1 MLFDTHAHY
10 DDPRFDGIRDDLLA
24 TMPGKGV
31 KYITN
36 IGTDLATSR
45 ATLELTRKYPFV
57 YGAAGFHPHEAK
69 SMTDEALDEI
79 VSMLGDGKIRAMGE
93 IGLDYYYDLSERDVQ
108 RAAFARQLEIAKELD
123 LPVVIHEREA
133 CADMLDIL
141 SASGVRRGVVHCFGG
156 SRETAKILLD
166 LGFYISFTGAI
177 TFKNA
182 RKAYEVVPYIPSD
195 RIMAETDCP
204 YLTPVP
210 FRGETNH
217 SGYLKYTVEKIA
229 EMRGISFEEAAAM
242 TFGNALAFYDIED
255 Q

>member
-133 CADMLDIL
+133 CADMLEIL

-166 LGFYISFTGAI
+166 MGFYISFTGVI

-242 TFGNALAFYDIED
+242 TFGNALAFYGIKD

>member
-36 IGTDLATSR
+36 IGTNLATSR

-123 LPVVIHEREA
+123 VPVVIHEREA
-133 CADMLDIL
+133 CADMLEIL

-156 SRETAKILLD
+156 SRETAKILLNM
-166 LGFYISFTGAI
+166 GFYISFTGVI

-182 RKAYEVVPYIPSD
+182 RRAYEVVPYIPSD

-242 TFGNALAFYDIED
+242 TFGNALAFYGIKD

>member
-108 RAAFARQLEIAKELD
+108 RAAFARQLEIA
-123 LPVVIHEREA
+123 
-133 CADMLDIL
+133 CA
-141 SASGVRRGVVHCFGG
+141 
-156 SRETAKILLD
+156 
-166 LGFYISFTGAI
+166 
-177 TFKNA
+177 
-182 RKAYEVVPYIPSD
+182 
-195 RIMAETDCP
+195 
-204 YLTPVP
+204 
-210 FRGETNH
+210 
-217 SGYLKYTVEKIA
+217 
-229 EMRGISFEEAAAM
+229 
-242 TFGNALAFYDIED
+242 
-255 Q
+255 

>member
-24 TMPGKGV
+24 SMPGKGV

-166 LGFYISFTGAI
+166 MGFYISFTGAI

-210 FRGETNH
+210 FRGKRND
-217 SGYLKYTVEKIA
+217 SGYVHLVAEAIAQLK
-229 EMRGISFEEAAAM
+229 GLDPEEVARI
-242 TFGNALAFYDIED
+242 TLENGKRFFRL
-255 Q
+255 

>member
-79 VSMLGDGKIRAMGE
+79 VSMLGDDKIRAMGE

-123 LPVVIHEREA
+123 VPVVIHEREA
-133 CADMLDIL
+133 CADMLEIL

-166 LGFYISFTGAI
+166 MGFYISFTGVI

-242 TFGNALAFYDIED
+242 TFGNALAFYGIKD

>member
-93 IGLDYYYDLSERDVQ
+93 IGLDYYYDLSERDIQ

-123 LPVVIHEREA
+123 VPVVIHEREA
-133 CADMLDIL
+133 CADMLEIL
-141 SASGVRRGVVHCFGG
+141 SASGIRRGVVHCFGG

-166 LGFYISFTGAI
+166 MGFYISFTGVI

-182 RKAYEVVPYIPSD
+182 RRAYEVVPYIPSD

-242 TFGNALAFYDIED
+242 TFGNALAFYGIKD

>member
-123 LPVVIHEREA
+123 VPVVIHEREA

-166 LGFYISFTGAI
+166 MGFYISFTGVI

-242 TFGNALAFYDIED
+242 TFGNALAFYGIKD

>member
-57 YGAAGFHPHEAK
+57 YGTVGFHPHEAK

-123 LPVVIHEREA
+123 VPVVIHEREA
-133 CADMLDIL
+133 CADMLEIL

-166 LGFYISFTGAI
+166 MGFYISFTGVI

-182 RKAYEVVPYIPSD
+182 RRAYEVVPYIPSD

-242 TFGNALAFYDIED
+242 TFGNALAFYGIKD

>member
-123 LPVVIHEREA
+123 VPVVIHEREA

-166 LGFYISFTGAI
+166 LGFYISFTGVI

-182 RKAYEVVPYIPSD
+182 RRAYEIVPYIPSD

-242 TFGNALAFYDIED
+242 TFGNALAFYGIKD

>member
-123 LPVVIHEREA
+123 VPVVIHEREA
-133 CADMLDIL
+133 CADMLEIL

-195 RIMAETDCP
+195 RLMAETDCP

-242 TFGNALAFYDIED
+242 TFGNALAFYGIKD

>member
-123 LPVVIHEREA
+123 VPVVIHEREA
-133 CADMLDIL
+133 CADMLEIL

-166 LGFYISFTGAI
+166 MGFYISFTGVI

-242 TFGNALAFYDIED
+242 TFGNALAFYGIKD

>member
-10 DDPRFDGIRDDLLA
+10 DDPRFDSIRDDLLA
-24 TMPGKGV
+24 SMPGRDV

-57 YGAAGFHPHEAK
+57 YGAVGFHPHEAK

-123 LPVVIHEREA
+123 VPVVIHEREA
-133 CADMLDIL
+133 CADMLEIL

-166 LGFYISFTGAI
+166 MGFYISFTGVI

-182 RKAYEVVPYIPSD
+182 RRAYEVVPYIPSD

-229 EMRGISFEEAAAM
+229 EMRGISFEEAADM
-242 TFGNALAFYDIED
+242 TFGNALAFYGIKD

>member
-123 LPVVIHEREA
+123 VPVVIHEREA

-166 LGFYISFTGAI
+166 MGFYISFTGVI

-182 RKAYEVVPYIPSD
+182 RRAYEIVPYIPSD

-242 TFGNALAFYDIED
+242 TFGNALAFYGIKD

>member
-93 IGLDYYYDLSERDVQ
+93 IGLDYHYDLSERDVQ

-133 CADMLDIL
+133 CADMLEIL

-166 LGFYISFTGAI
+166 MGFYISFTGVI

-242 TFGNALAFYDIED
+242 TFGNALAFYGIKD

>member
-166 LGFYISFTGAI
+166 MGFYISFTGVI

-182 RKAYEVVPYIPSD
+182 RRAYEIVPYIPSD

-242 TFGNALAFYDIED
+242 TFGNALAFYGIKD

>member
-123 LPVVIHEREA
+123 VPVVIHEREA
-133 CADMLDIL
+133 CADMLEIL
-141 SASGVRRGVVHCFGG
+141 SASSVRRGVVHCFGG

-166 LGFYISFTGAI
+166 MGFYISFTGAI

-195 RIMAETDCP
+195 RLMAETDCP

-242 TFGNALAFYDIED
+242 TFGNALAFYGIKD

>member
-31 KYITN
+31 NYITN

-123 LPVVIHEREA
+123 VPVVIHEREA

-166 LGFYISFTGAI
+166 MGFYISFTGVI

-182 RKAYEVVPYIPSD
+182 RRAYEIVPYIPSD

-242 TFGNALAFYDIED
+242 TFGNALAFYGIKD

>member
-10 DDPRFDGIRDDLLA
+10 DDPRFNGIRDDLLA
-24 TMPGKGV
+24 SMPGKGV

-57 YGAAGFHPHEAK
+57 YGAVGFHPHEAK

-93 IGLDYYYDLSERDVQ
+93 IGLDYHYDLSERDVQ

-123 LPVVIHEREA
+123 VPVVIHEREA
-133 CADMLDIL
+133 CADMLEIL

-166 LGFYISFTGAI
+166 MGFYISFTGVI

-182 RKAYEVVPYIPSD
+182 RRAYEVVPYIPSD

-229 EMRGISFEEAAAM
+229 EMRGISFDEAADM
-242 TFGNALAFYDIED
+242 TFGNALAFYGIKD

>member
-69 SMTDEALDEI
+69 SMTDEALGEI

-123 LPVVIHEREA
+123 VPVVIHEREA
-133 CADMLDIL
+133 CADMLEIL

-166 LGFYISFTGAI
+166 MGFYISFTGVI

-182 RKAYEVVPYIPSD
+182 RRAYEVVPYIPSD

-242 TFGNALAFYDIED
+242 TFGNALAFYGIKD

>member
-108 RAAFARQLEIAKELD
+108 RSAFARQLEIAKELD
-123 LPVVIHEREA
+123 VPVVIHEREA

-166 LGFYISFTGAI
+166 MGFYISFTGVI

-210 FRGETNH
+210 LRGKTNH

-229 EMRGISFEEAAAM
+229 EMRGIPFEEAASM
-242 TFGNALAFYDIED
+242 TFGNALAFYGIKD

>member
-1 MLFDTHAHY
+1 
-10 DDPRFDGIRDDLLA
+10 
-24 TMPGKGV
+24 
-31 KYITN
+31 
-36 IGTDLATSR
+36 
-45 ATLELTRKYPFV
+45 
-57 YGAAGFHPHEAK
+57 
-69 SMTDEALDEI
+69 MTDEALDEI

-166 LGFYISFTGAI
+166 MGFYISFTGVI

-182 RKAYEVVPYIPSD
+182 RRAYEIVPYIPSD

-210 FRGETNH
+210 FRGGTNH

-242 TFGNALAFYDIED
+242 TFGNALAFYGIKD

>member
-108 RAAFARQLEIAKELD
+108 RSAFARQLEIAKELD

-182 RKAYEVVPYIPSD
+182 RKAYEIVPYIPSD

-210 FRGETNH
+210 LRGKTNH

-229 EMRGISFEEAAAM
+229 EMRGIPFEEAASM
-242 TFGNALAFYDIED
+242 TFRNALTFYDIED

>member
-123 LPVVIHEREA
+123 VPVVIHEREA

-166 LGFYISFTGAI
+166 MGFYISFTAAI

-182 RKAYEVVPYIPSD
+182 RRAYEIVPYIPSD

-242 TFGNALAFYDIED
+242 TFGNALAFYGIKD

>member
-156 SRETAKILLD
+156 SRETVKILLD
-166 LGFYISFTGAI
+166 MGFYISFTGVI

-182 RKAYEVVPYIPSD
+182 RRAYEIVPYIPSD

-242 TFGNALAFYDIED
+242 TFGNALAFYGIKD

>member
-57 YGAAGFHPHEAK
+57 YGTAGFHPHEAK

-123 LPVVIHEREA
+123 VPVVIHEREA

-166 LGFYISFTGAI
+166 MGFYISFTGVI

-242 TFGNALAFYDIED
+242 TFGNALAFYGIKD

>member
-24 TMPGKGV
+24 SMPGKGV

-57 YGAAGFHPHEAK
+57 YGTVGFHPHEAK
-69 SMTDEALDEI
+69 SMTDEALDGI
-79 VSMLGDGKIRAMGE
+79 VSMLMDGKIRAMGE
-93 IGLDYYYDLSERDVQ
+93 IGLDYYYDLSERDIQ
-108 RAAFARQLEIAKELD
+108 RSAFARQLEIAKELD

-166 LGFYISFTGAI
+166 MGFYISFTGAI

-210 FRGETNH
+210 LRGQRNEPA
-217 SGYLKYTVEKIA
+217 YVRYVLEKQA
-229 EMRGISFEEAAAM
+229 EVHGVSAEELAQITTQNAMRLYRIPA
-242 TFGNALAFYDIED
+242 
-255 Q
+255 

>member
-24 TMPGKGV
+24 SMPGKGV

-57 YGAAGFHPHEAK
+57 YGTVGFHPHEAK

-79 VSMLGDGKIRAMGE
+79 VSMLGDGKIHAMGE

-123 LPVVIHEREA
+123 VPVVIHEREA

-166 LGFYISFTGAI
+166 MGFYISFTGVI

-182 RKAYEVVPYIPSD
+182 RRAYEIVPYIPSD

-242 TFGNALAFYDIED
+242 TFGNALAFYGIKD

>member
-123 LPVVIHEREA
+123 VPVVIHEREA

-166 LGFYISFTGAI
+166 MGFYISFTGAI

-182 RKAYEVVPYIPSD
+182 RRAYEIVPYIPSD

-242 TFGNALAFYDIED
+242 TFGNALAFYGIKD

>member
-108 RAAFARQLEIAKELD
+108 RSAFARQLEIAKELD

-182 RKAYEVVPYIPSD
+182 RRAYEIVPYIPSD

-242 TFGNALAFYDIED
+242 TFGNALAFYGIKD

>member
-1 MLFDTHAHY
+1 
-10 DDPRFDGIRDDLLA
+10 
-24 TMPGKGV
+24 
-31 KYITN
+31 
-36 IGTDLATSR
+36 
-45 ATLELTRKYPFV
+45 
-57 YGAAGFHPHEAK
+57 
-69 SMTDEALDEI
+69 
-79 VSMLGDGKIRAMGE
+79 
-93 IGLDYYYDLSERDVQ
+93 
-108 RAAFARQLEIAKELD
+108 
-123 LPVVIHEREA
+123 
-133 CADMLDIL
+133 MLDIL

-242 TFGNALAFYDIED
+242 TFGNALAFYGIKD

>member
-166 LGFYISFTGAI
+166 MGFYISFTGAI

-182 RKAYEVVPYIPSD
+182 RRAYEIVPYIPSD

-242 TFGNALAFYDIED
+242 TFGNALAFYGIKD